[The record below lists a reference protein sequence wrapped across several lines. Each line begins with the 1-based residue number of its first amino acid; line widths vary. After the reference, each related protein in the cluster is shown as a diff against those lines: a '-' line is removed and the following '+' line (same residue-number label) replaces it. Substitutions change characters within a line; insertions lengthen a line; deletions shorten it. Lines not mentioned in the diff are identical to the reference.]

1 MNTLINIG
9 WSSLLVFFVIGLIG
23 IWISFSFLNKNGL
36 YLFCILVSFIC
47 ALVQHASLFS
57 HNITIS
63 TVLVPI
69 MFLTI
74 IACNNKFGKQEAIR
88 LFLITIIT
96 QAIIFVAMLLQSAY
110 VDSSVQSRLFM
121 TWEVLGG
128 YFANII
134 AFASACFGMMIFE
147 EKVNL
152 KKINAPLKT
161 ACLIAVA
168 CAIENLVFSIIAYSG
183 ILTFGKILVTWLI
196 KLLLSLAIAI
206 CLGYFEKLLNRQLA
220 FKIVKAERKEDE
232 ETSKN
237 QKEKSTNATQKSE
250 KETKLKEE
258 NKEDNAEDINYEN
271 SAD

>member
-1 MNTLINIG
+1 MNTFVNIG
-9 WSSLLVFFVIGLIG
+9 WSSLIVFFIFGLIG
-23 IWISFSFLNKNGL
+23 IWISYSFLNKNGL
-36 YLFCILVSFIC
+36 YLFCIIVPIIS
-47 ALVQHASLFS
+47 AMMPNAELFS
-57 HNITIS
+57 RKISIS

-69 MFLTI
+69 IFLAI
-74 IACNNKFGKQEAIR
+74 IACFNKYGKQEAIK
-88 LFLITIIT
+88 LFIIT
-96 QAIIFVAMLLQSAY
+96 LVSQATVFLVMLLQSAY
-110 VDSSVQSRLFM
+110 IDSFIKSRFFM
-121 TWEVLGG
+121 TWEVLGS
-128 YFANII
+128 YFANIL
-134 AFASACFGMMIFE
+134 AFAFACFGVMIFE

-152 KKINAPLKT
+152 KKVNKVLKT

-168 CAIENLVFSIIAYSG
+168 CVIESLVYSIVAYSG

-250 KETKLKEE
+250 KETELKEE